1 MKAYNFIAW
10 LNRKLWELSCV
21 AIQFKTEIMDSSK
34 IHRARLISSTSRDN
48 TFIQQSL
55 IRWIVIC
62 KINSCDQCYIFNFSH
77 SKTKYLYI
85 YAKRQKVNHDL
96 TLFYFLLLFKYS
108 CLQLYSK
115 NPETPVQIMTS
126 FWSLDKLQSTYS
138 LCKHAFASRILILVQ
153 EIIHQ
158 NKSNTNGVFKRKK
171 MAVISIESL
180 LKIEERRTLMSGV
193 STKMLCIKFV
203 LLLLEA
209 SISYQENGRH

>member
-1 MKAYNFIAW
+1 MLFVKSIPVIN
-10 LNRKLWELSCV
+10 V
-21 AIQFKTEIMDSSK
+21 
-34 IHRARLISSTSRDN
+34 TSL
-48 TFIQQSL
+48 TSL
-55 IRWIVIC
+55 TLKPNI
-62 KINSCDQCYIFNFSH
+62 
-77 SKTKYLYI
+77 YI
-85 YAKRQKVNHDL
+85 YMPKGKKWIMTSL
-96 TLFYFLLLFKYS
+96 YFIFLLLFKYS